1 MQPEISHR
9 CPSCG
14 ASVRDRDALFCP
26 ECGKALSQKAAA
38 SASADEA
45 VESKG
50 APANAGIQEAPS
62 ERGSSTPTA
71 EAPNVA
77 NAASEAPRKEPNPVA
92 EIETAP
98 EVVQPHRIADKTRQ
112 TLHRASAAAS
122 AAARGV
128 IEEPVKRV
136 ERIRTVSTTV
146 IEEASYDPS
155 LRFVLVALGLFVV
168 FLILLVL
175 SKVMG

>member
-1 MQPEISHR
+1 VQPEISHR

-50 APANAGIQEAPS
+50 APANAVEAPS
-62 ERGSSTPTA
+62 ERGLSTPTA

-98 EVVQPHRIADKTRQ
+98 EVVHPHRIADKTRQ

-128 IEEPVKRV
+128 IEEPAKRV

-146 IEEASYDPS
+146 IEEASYDAS